1 MSSWAILAAA
11 GVLAAPQVG
20 DNAIVAAKLPTES
33 TATPGP
39 AEGFIRLPAA
49 MPVDIEIAEPVGSN
63 ISRIDD
69 MFAIRI
75 GAPVMH
81 DGKVLIASG
90 VLGRGQVVH
99 AAKST
104 GLGKAGELILAARY
118 IDCGTLRIP
127 LRGLRFDAAGTDR
140 AGQIHTAIVVAGM
153 IAAPL
158 AFIKGGAALVPVGT
172 HATAK
177 LSTTIDVPVTGCA
190 VPIGSEGA
198 PAGAPVAATPQPVVA
213 TAAPASAE
221 KQK

>member
-1 MSSWAILAAA
+1 MSSWAIFAAA
-11 GVLAAPQVG
+11 GLLAVSQV
-20 DNAIVAAKLPTES
+20 DENAAIPSTDPTAAVI
-33 TATPGP
+33 PGP
-39 AEGFIRLPAA
+39 AEGYVRLAAA

-75 GAPVMH
+75 GSPIMH

-127 LRGLRFDAAGTDR
+127 LRSLRFETAGKDNSGKVF
-140 AGQIHTAIVVAGM
+140 ALSAIALPFM
-153 IAAPL
+153 
-158 AFIKGGAALVPVGT
+158 FMSGGAALVPVGT

-177 LSTTIDVPVTGCA
+177 LSTTIDVPITGCG
-190 VPIGSEGA
+190 VPVGKEGA
-198 PAGAPVAATPQPVVA
+198 PAGTPVLATPQPAVA
-213 TAAPASAE
+213 TAAPAVE
-221 KQK
+221 PQK

>member
-1 MSSWAILAAA
+1 MSYWAILAAA
-11 GVLAAPQVG
+11 GLLAAPQVG
-20 DNAIVAAKLPTES
+20 ENAVVVTAPPTDS
-33 TATPGP
+33 TATSGP
-39 AEGFIRLPAA
+39 AEGFVRLPAA

-81 DGKVLIASG
+81 EGKVLIASG

-127 LRGLRFDAAGTDR
+127 LRGLRFETAGKDKSGTVM
-140 AGQIHTAIVVAGM
+140 ALTSLVAL
-153 IAAPL
+153 PF
-158 AFIKGGAALVPVGT
+158 AFMSGGAALVPVGM

-177 LSTTIDVPVTGCA
+177 LSTTIDVPVTGCG

-198 PAGAPVAATPQPVVA
+198 PAGTPVAATPQPVV
-213 TAAPASAE
+213 E